1 MLDRRF
7 RYLRRI
13 NRRLWLG
20 IHTRPSRMAARPIQ
34 NQMQPFEL
42 RLAAAADGLFDHLC
56 DDPCRLNRVATIVSN
71 TNA

>member
-1 MLDRRF
+1 
-7 RYLRRI
+7 
-13 NRRLWLG
+13 
-20 IHTRPSRMAARPIQ
+20 MAARPIQ